1 MGLTDQLGAIVPSTI
16 RERGRELH
24 HRGAVHIYRA
34 NDLEVRAYVMGSRM
48 YPVDIS
54 SEDGELRV
62 ECGCPYFEGDAGICK
77 HLWAA
82 FLAADAAGYLSTET
96 ALDTDDLGDLEL
108 GDEDLART
116 LETFRRETPPG
127 PRYDA
132 WATQLRAIQA
142 AQDRLSPGK
151 VTKER
156 EILYLVDVNSTV
168 TANQL
173 TLDIVYREAR
183 KDGSW
188 TAPKPF
194 SIAAAKIAALKNRQ
208 DRQVLSM
215 ILGTADP
222 WSSSHGYYGYS
233 RDRSIPGTGV
243 TIPASMTDVVVPL
256 ICKTGR
262 GRLLTVLEDEPVE
275 LTLDEGPRWELWIE
289 MKGGGEEDG
298 FRVQGSLRRGEET
311 MPLTEPA
318 LLLPGGFVLGR
329 DGAVA
334 GFDDFGAFS
343 WVPLLRRQ
351 GAILVPPGQA
361 DEFLKQLVKMPRVP
375 KVKIPPDLEYAEV
388 QGTPTPYLQIKRQPK
403 NAWSSKQ
410 DLVVTLSFQ
419 YEGETIAGKDSV
431 RGVLKRDPR
440 RLILRDRE
448 AEEAASVALAELGVK
463 PNSRGELQLTVR
475 NMPGV
480 VRSLTQLGW
489 RVEAEGN
496 LYRSAGQSQ
505 VNISSGIDWFE
516 LQGQVAFGD
525 QVATLPQ
532 LLAAVRRGEDFVRL
546 GDGSIGL
553 VPEEW
558 IERFATVA
566 GLGTVEGDGLRFK
579 LTQASLLD
587 ALLAAQPDIEV
598 DEVFSRM
605 RDRLRSFDGVVA
617 LPEPPGFQGELR
629 EYQREGLGWFG
640 FLQEFGFGGCLA
652 DDMGLGKTVQVLALL
667 EARREMR
674 EADTPT
680 AGPSLIVVPRSLVF
694 NWQAEA
700 ERFAPKLRILNHTGA
715 RLAPG
720 SHFEEYDVILTTY
733 GTLRRDA
740 ALLTE
745 VRFDYAIL
753 DEAQAI
759 KNAGT
764 ASAKAARLL
773 KADHRLALSGTPIE
787 NHLGELWS
795 LFEFLNPGMLGAAKV
810 FGSMVSD
817 RTLDSAG
824 KKALARALRPFI
836 LRRTKEQVAKDLP
849 LKTEQTQFCVLAG
862 PQRKQYDELRDH
874 YRRDLLER
882 VDREGIAK
890 SKMFVLEALLR
901 LRQAACH
908 PGLIDPSRAGES
920 SAKLD
925 VLLPQLMEVAEE
937 GHKAIVFS
945 QFTKMLAIVRPKL
958 DEHKIVYE
966 YLDGRTRDRQA
977 RVERF
982 QNDPDCKLFLI
993 SLKAGGLGLNLT
1005 AAEYVFLL
1013 DPWWN
1018 PAVEAQAI
1026 DRAHRIGQMNPVF
1039 AYRLI
1044 AKDTVEEKVLQLQDS
1059 KRALADAIIG
1069 ADNSLIRQIGRE
1081 DLELLLS

>member
-1 MGLTDQLGAIVPSTI
+1 MGLTDQLGAIVPSAI

-48 YPVDIS
+48 YPVDIAN
-54 SEDGELRV
+54 ENGELQV
-62 ECGCPYFEGDAGICK
+62 ECGCPYFAGDAGICK

-96 ALDTDDLGDLEL
+96 ALDTDDLGELEL

-116 LETFRRETPPG
+116 LEAFRRETPAS
-127 PRYDA
+127 PRYDP
-132 WATQLRAIQA
+132 WVSQLRAIQA
-142 AQDRLSPGK
+142 AQDRLTTGK

-156 EILYLVDVNSTV
+156 EILYLIDVNSTV
-168 TANQL
+168 IANQL
-173 TLDIVYREAR
+173 TLNVVYREAR

-188 TAPKPF
+188 SNPKPF
-194 SIAAAKIAALKNRQ
+194 SIAAGKIAALKDAQ

-215 ILGTADP
+215 VLGTADP

-243 TIPASMTDVVVPL
+243 TLPASMTDVVIPL

-262 GRLLTVLEDEPVE
+262 GRLLTVLEDEPVT
-275 LTLDEGPRWELWIE
+275 LTLDEGPAWELWIE
-289 MKGGGEEDG
+289 MKSGSSATVAGADQDA
-298 FRVQGSLRRGEET
+298 FRVQGSLRRGEDS

-329 DGAVA
+329 DGVVA
-334 GFDDFGAFS
+334 GFDDFGSFS

-361 DEFLKQLVKMPRVP
+361 DRFLTQLTRMPRVP
-375 KVKIPPDLEYAEV
+375 KLKVPPDLEYTELR
-388 QGTPTPYLQIKRQPK
+388 GTPIPFLQIKRQPK
-403 NAWSSKQ
+403 TAWSSKQ
-410 DLVVTLSFQ
+410 DLEATLNFD
-419 YEGETIAGKDSV
+419 YEGETVTARDIA
-431 RGVLKRDPR
+431 RGVLKSDPR

-448 AEEAASVALAELGVK
+448 TEDAAAATLKELGVK
-463 PNSRGELQLTVR
+463 PNSRGELQLTTKKMPSTVR
-475 NMPGV
+475 T
-480 VRSLTQLGW
+480 LTGLGW
-489 RVEAEGN
+489 RVEAEGS
-496 LYRSAGQSQ
+496 LYRSAGLSQ

-558 IERFATVA
+558 LQRFATVA
-566 GLGTVEGDGLRFK
+566 SLGTLEGDGVRFK

-587 ALLAAQPDIEV
+587 VLLDAQPDIEV
-598 DEVFSRM
+598 DRMFGLM

-617 LPEPPGFQGELR
+617 LPEPAGFQGELR
-629 EYQREGLGWFG
+629 VYQREGLGWFG

-674 EADTPT
+674 QDGTLT

-700 ERFAPKLRILNHTGA
+700 QRFAPKLRILNHTGA
-715 RLAPG
+715 RLTPG
-720 SHFEEYDVILTTY
+720 SHFDEYDVILTTY

-759 KNAGT
+759 KNANT

-773 KADHRLALSGTPIE
+773 SADHRLALSGTPIE

-810 FGSMVSD
+810 FSTMVSE

-824 KKALARALRPFI
+824 KKSLARALRPFI

-849 LKTEQTQFCVLAG
+849 LKTEQTQFCELAG

-908 PGLIDPSRAGES
+908 PGLIDPGRAAES

-945 QFTKMLAIVRPKL
+945 QFTKMLAILRPKL

-982 QNDPDCKLFLI
+982 QNDPD
-993 SLKAGGLGLNLT
+993 
-1005 AAEYVFLL
+1005 
-1013 DPWWN
+1013 
-1018 PAVEAQAI
+1018 
-1026 DRAHRIGQMNPVF
+1026 
-1039 AYRLI
+1039 
-1044 AKDTVEEKVLQLQDS
+1044 
-1059 KRALADAIIG
+1059 
-1069 ADNSLIRQIGRE
+1069 
-1081 DLELLLS
+1081 

>member
-1 MGLTDQLGAIVPSTI
+1 MGLTDQLGATVPSAI
-16 RERGRELH
+16 RERGKELH
-24 HRGAVHIYRA
+24 RRGAVHVYRA

-96 ALDTDDLGDLEL
+96 ALSTDDLGDLEL

-116 LETFRRETPPG
+116 LDTFRRESSPA

-132 WATQLRAIQA
+132 WVSQLRAIQS
-142 AQDRLSPGK
+142 AQDRMTTGK
-151 VTKER
+151 KSKPR
-156 EILYLVDVNSTV
+156 QILYLVDVNRTV
-168 TANQL
+168 TENQL
-173 TLDIVYREAR
+173 TLDVVYQEAL

-188 TAPKPF
+188 NKPRPF
-194 SIAAAKIAALKNRQ
+194 SIAAAKVAALNQ
-208 DRQVLSM
+208 LEDRQILSM

-233 RDRSIPGTGV
+233 RDRSIPGTGITV
-243 TIPASMTDVVVPL
+243 PSSMTDVVLPL
-256 ICKTGR
+256 ICSTGR
-262 GRLLTVLEDEPVE
+262 GRLLTVLEQEPPV
-275 LTLDEGPRWELWIE
+275 LALDQGPRWELWIE
-289 MKGGGEEDG
+289 MKGGTDQEP
-298 FRVQGSLRRGEET
+298 FRVQGCLRRGDET

-318 LLLPGGFVLGR
+318 LLLSSGYLLGR
-329 DGAVA
+329 DGVVA
-334 GFDDFGAFS
+334 GFDDFGSFS

-351 GAILVPPGQA
+351 GAILVPRAQA
-361 DEFLKQLVKMPRVP
+361 DQFLQHLVKMPKVP
-375 KVKIPPDLEYAEV
+375 KVKIPPDLEYTEV
-388 QGTPTPYLQIKRQPK
+388 QGTPTPFLQIKRQPR
-403 NAWSSKQ
+403 NSWTSKQ
-410 DLVVTLSFQ
+410 DLLTYLHFN
-419 YEGETIAGKDSV
+419 YEDETVSATDAS
-431 RGVLKRDPR
+431 RGVLRQDPR
-440 RLILRDRE
+440 RLLLRDRS
-448 AEEAASVALAELGVK
+448 AEEAAKATLHDLGVK
-463 PNSRGELQLTVR
+463 PNSQGEMHLSAR
-475 NMPGV
+475 NMPGI
-480 VRSLTQLGW
+480 VRSLTELGW
-489 RVEAEGN
+489 RVEAEGS
-496 LYRSAGQSQ
+496 LYRSAGLTQ
-505 VNISSGIDWFE
+505 VSVSSGIDWFE
-516 LQGQVAFGD
+516 LKGQVEFGD
-525 QVATLPQ
+525 QIASLPA
-532 LLAAVRRGEDFVRL
+532 LLAAVRRGEDFIRL
-546 GDGSIGL
+546 DDGSLGL
-553 VPEEW
+553 LPEEW
-558 IERFATVA
+558 IQRFSVVA
-566 GLGTVEGDGLRFK
+566 GMGKVDGDGLRFK

-587 ALLAAQPDIEV
+587 ALLASQPDIKV
-598 DEVFSRM
+598 DQVFTRVRERM
-605 RDRLRSFDGVVA
+605 RSFEGVEA
-617 LPEPPGFQGELR
+617 LPAPPGFQGELR
-629 EYQREGLGWFG
+629 TYQQEGLGWFG
-640 FLQEFGFGGCLA
+640 FLQDFGFGGCLA

-674 EADTPT
+674 LAGTVN
-680 AGPSLIVVPRSLVF
+680 GPSLIVVPRSLVF

-700 ERFAPKLRILNHTGA
+700 QRFTPKLRVLDHTGA

-720 SHFEEYDVILTTY
+720 AHFEEYDVILTTY
-733 GTLRRDA
+733 GTLRRDVA
-740 ALLTE
+740 HLTE
-745 VRFDYAIL
+745 FRFDYAIL

-759 KNAGT
+759 KNAAT

-810 FGSMVSD
+810 FASLVDD
-817 RTLDSAG
+817 RSPDNSG

-849 LKTEQTQFCVLAG
+849 PKTEQTQFCELEG
-862 PQRKQYDELRDH
+862 PQRKHYDQLRDH

-882 VDREGIAK
+882 VDREGMAK

-908 PGLIDPSRAGES
+908 PGLIDPTKSGES

-925 VLLPQLMEVAEE
+925 VLLPQLLEVVEE

-945 QFTKMLAIVRPKL
+945 QFTKMLGILRPKL
-958 DEHKIVYE
+958 DEQKVAYE

-977 RVERF
+977 HVERF
-982 QNDPDCKLFLI
+982 QTDPDCRLFLI

-1026 DRAHRIGQMNPVF
+1026 DRAHRIGQVNPVF

-1044 AKDTVEEKVLQLQDS
+1044 AKGTVEEKVLQLQDS

-1069 ADNSLIRQIGRE
+1069 ADNSLIRQIGRD

>member
-1 MGLTDQLGAIVPSTI
+1 MGLTDQLGAIVPPAV
-16 RERGRELH
+16 RDRGRELH

-48 YPVDIS
+48 YPVDIAN
-54 SEDGELRV
+54 EAGELRV
-62 ECGCPYFEGDAGICK
+62 ECGCPYFAGDAGICK

-108 GDEDLART
+108 GDDDLART
-116 LETFRRETPPG
+116 LETFRRETPPSA
-127 PRYDA
+127 RYDP
-132 WATQLRAIQA
+132 WVSQLRAIQA
-142 AQDRLSPGK
+142 AQDRLTTGK

-156 EILYLVDVNSTV
+156 EIRYLIDVNSTV
-168 TANQL
+168 IANQL
-173 TLDIVYREAR
+173 TLNIVYREVR

-188 TAPKPF
+188 SNPKPF
-194 SIAAAKIAALKNRQ
+194 SIAAGKIAALKDVQ
-208 DRQVLSM
+208 DRQILSM
-215 ILGTADP
+215 VLGTADP

-256 ICKTGR
+256 ICRTGR
-262 GRLLTVLEDEPVE
+262 GGLLTVLADEPVT
-275 LTLDEGPRWELWIE
+275 LSLDEGPPWELWIE
-289 MKGGGEEDG
+289 MKGGTEKDA

-318 LLLPGGFVLGR
+318 LLLPGGFVIGP
-329 DGAVA
+329 DGVVA
-334 GFDDFGAFS
+334 GFEDFGSFS

-361 DEFLKQLVKMPRVP
+361 DRFLTQLMKMPRVP
-375 KVKIPPDLEYAEV
+375 RVKFPPDLEYTEV
-388 QGTPTPYLQIKRQPK
+388 QGTPVPFLQIKRQPK

-410 DLVVTLSFQ
+410 DLEATLNFD
-419 YEGETIAGKDSV
+419 YEGETISGRDGA

-440 RLILRDRE
+440 RLILRNRE
-448 AEEAASVALAELGVK
+448 LEDQAGATLKELGVK
-463 PNSRGELQLTVR
+463 PNARGELHLTATKMPSTVR
-475 NMPGV
+475 T
-480 VRSLTQLGW
+480 LTELGW
-489 RVEAEGN
+489 RVEAEGS
-496 LYRSAGQSQ
+496 LYRSAGLSQ

-525 QVATLPQ
+525 QVATLPK
-532 LLAAVRRGEDFVRL
+532 LLAAVRRGEDFVVL
-546 GDGSIGL
+546 DDGSIGL

-558 IERFATVA
+558 LQRFAAVA
-566 GLGTVEGDGLRFK
+566 NLGTAESDGLRFK

-587 ALLAAQPDIEV
+587 ALLAAQPDIEI
-598 DEVFSRM
+598 DQVFSQM
-605 RDRLRSFDGVVA
+605 RDRLRSFDGVAA
-617 LPEPPGFQGELR
+617 LPEPSGFQGELR
-629 EYQREGLGWFG
+629 VYQREGLGWFG
-640 FLQEFGFGGCLA
+640 FLREFGFGGCLA

-674 EADTPT
+674 QDGTLT

-700 ERFAPKLRILNHTGA
+700 ERFTPKLRILNHTGA

-720 SHFEEYDVILTTY
+720 SHFEEYDIILTTY

-759 KNAGT
+759 KNAST

-773 KADHRLALSGTPIE
+773 QADHRLALSGTPIE

-795 LFEFLNPGMLGAAKV
+795 LFEFLNPGMLGAARV
-810 FGSMVSD
+810 FANMVSE

-849 LKTEQTQFCVLAG
+849 QKTEQTQFCELAG

-908 PGLIDPSRAGES
+908 PGLIDPARSKES

-945 QFTKMLAIVRPKL
+945 QFTKMLGIVRPKL

-1069 ADNSLIRQIGRE
+1069 ADNSLIRQIGRD